1 MASFL
6 LAKHPELLL
15 GGDSV
20 GLAAYRRCETFWQRF
35 RNTQPDHAVYKRF
48 GAEELKRVIPVCMHG
63 DKGRTLKKSPI
74 AVFSFEAVWG
84 LPEGLRQC
92 AVEPDMK
99 RKNEKYE
106 YGHLLAQTCP
116 ERRASL
122 SVSRP
127 TLDPHGACPCTI
139 DLRRQGASM
148 DEVQTHNTL
157 GNLRLALA
165 RVDVKLNTIPMWG
178 FLKSCFPKT
187 SILRRLSDLHSE
199 LSVLGTPILGHL
211 QSASAISPS
220 QIVIICSKSLPQ
232 YLYGVRLGTV

>member
-1 MASFL
+1 
-6 LAKHPELLL
+6 
-15 GGDSV
+15 
-20 GLAAYRRCETFWQRF
+20 
-35 RNTQPDHAVYKRF
+35 
-48 GAEELKRVIPVCMHG
+48 MHG

-165 RVDVKLNTIPMWG
+165 RVDVKLNTIPM
-178 FLKSCFPKT
+178 
-187 SILRRLSDLHSE
+187 
-199 LSVLGTPILGHL
+199 
-211 QSASAISPS
+211 
-220 QIVIICSKSLPQ
+220 
-232 YLYGVRLGTV
+232 

>member
-20 GLAAYRRCETFWQRF
+20 GPAAYRRCETFWQRF

-165 RVDVKLNTIPMWG
+165 RVDVKLNTIQM
-178 FLKSCFPKT
+178 
-187 SILRRLSDLHSE
+187 
-199 LSVLGTPILGHL
+199 
-211 QSASAISPS
+211 
-220 QIVIICSKSLPQ
+220 
-232 YLYGVRLGTV
+232 

>member
-1 MASFL
+1 MQFLKGTMDNLWQFQHSATQQPSNPATQQPAS
-6 LAKHPELLL
+6 
-15 GGDSV
+15 
-20 GLAAYRRCETFWQRF
+20 
-35 RNTQPDHAVYKRF
+35 RNKPS
-48 GAEELKRVIPVCMHG
+48 LWC
-63 DKGRTLKKSPI
+63 SPR
-74 AVFSFEAVWG
+74 SYWH
-84 LPEGLRQC
+84 
-92 AVEPDMK
+92 EP
-99 RKNEKYE
+99 
-106 YGHLLAQTCP
+106 P
-116 ERRASL
+116 RASL

-148 DEVQTHNTL
+148 DEVQTHNAL

-187 SILRRLSDLHSE
+187 SILRRLSDFHSE

-211 QSASAISPS
+211 QSASAVSPS